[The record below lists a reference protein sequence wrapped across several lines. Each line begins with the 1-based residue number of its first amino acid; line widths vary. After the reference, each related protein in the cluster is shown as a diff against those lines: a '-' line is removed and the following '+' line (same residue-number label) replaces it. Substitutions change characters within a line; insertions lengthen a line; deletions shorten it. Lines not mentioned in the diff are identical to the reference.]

1 LKALGV
7 CPEPRIRDEDVLRLK
22 CLNCGMT
29 TPYRGSAGDYCPRC
43 LVREQKAV
51 ERIAFSDEPS
61 SAAGRSRDRLS
72 ITTSAQG
79 DRYTLALNGELD
91 IVSAQMLDE
100 IVAEACSVGAKEVIL
115 DLGGIEFMD
124 SEGLNALLRGRL
136 LCKRHQ
142 CDYSLTP
149 AQRPVQHLFEVTGL
163 DGSLPFRDADER
175 SA

>member
-1 LKALGV
+1 M
-7 CPEPRIRDEDVLRLK
+7 IRLK

-29 TPYRGSAGDYCPRC
+29 APYKGSGGDYCPRC

-51 ERIAFSDEPS
+51 ELITFSDEPS
-61 SAAGRSRDRLS
+61 SASGRSQGRLI
-72 ITTSAQG
+72 ITTSAEV
-79 DRYTLALNGELD
+79 DRYTLALSGELD

-100 IVAEACSVGAKEVIL
+100 IVAEACSAGAKEVVL

-124 SEGLNALLRGRL
+124 SEGLNAILRGRL
-136 LCKRHQ
+136 LCKKHR
-142 CDYSLTP
+142 CGYSLTP

-163 DGSLPFRDADER
+163 DGSIPFRKADER